1 MEEYEIESVR
11 VKVID
16 DLNEAFA
23 NGTDEEFLTA
33 LECFCTVADRL
44 PKASYLSVEYMW
56 RILGIVNFHRLMSD
70 VKEEGN

>member
-1 MEEYEIESVR
+1 MEYHEIEPTR
-11 VKVID
+11 IKVID
-16 DLNEAFA
+16 DLNKAFA

-33 LECFCTVADRL
+33 MECFCTVADRL

-70 VKEEGN
+70 IQEKD